1 MVIIQKTKVFR
12 VKVDYDKGIAFEDL
26 CRNEKKNI
34 NSKLKELIDS
44 SLMGNK
50 RYFFAGKNK
59 IKYNKTNNNFSWVV
73 QLDSGE
79 EIEVLNN
86 LSLDFLK
93 NLKSEIDY
101 SIQEKNDWVHQKNP
115 DSVEIHEKLI
125 GDKNG
130 H

>member
-26 CRNEKKNI
+26 CKNEKKNI

-59 IKYNKTNNNFSWVV
+59 IRYNKTNNNFLWVV

-79 EIEVLNN
+79 EIEILNN

-101 SIQEKNDWVHQKNP
+101 SMQERNDWIHQKNP
-115 DSVEIHEKLI
+115 NSVEIPDELI
-125 GDKNG
+125 GEKE
-130 H
+130 